1 MGEPAQSKRM
11 PDRCDIRVHGGMM
24 TDLILQDGM
33 HIARIT
39 AVEMPDGTF
48 EARVFVRLT
57 REPEIAETYIP
68 AGIFPTFEKAMK
80 GAELRAQRAF
90 DEDEF

>member
-1 MGEPAQSKRM
+1 MS
-11 PDRCDIRVHGGMM
+11 DR
-24 TDLILQDGM
+24 ILQSGT

-39 AVEMPDGTF
+39 AVELPDATF

-68 AGIFPTFEKAMK
+68 AGIFATFDEAMK
-80 GAELRAQRAF
+80 GAESRAKRAL
-90 DEDEF
+90 DQDEF

>member
-1 MGEPAQSKRM
+1 
-11 PDRCDIRVHGGMM
+11 MM
-24 TDLILQDGM
+24 TDRILQNGA

-39 AVEMPDGTF
+39 AVQMPDATF

-68 AGIFPTFEKAMK
+68 AGIFPTFDEAMK
-80 GAELRAQRAF
+80 GAEVRAQRAL
-90 DEDEF
+90 DGDEF